1 MSSLKSVLLLMILT
15 QLLSSCADSK
25 ALIIPEGVKND
36 FFTGE
41 MGRKMIR
48 IDKLYGREYKVY
60 SDSVMHTDFV
70 DKTLAY
76 GILIPRASLQGFGSE
91 SKMHFGTDSVQS
103 LIKYAELKFYKLEE
117 QSSLLG
123 DILFPEHT
131 KVPGHDPYAST
142 RTPLKKIITGTM
154 LNPLLKGE
162 ALFWFEHASNENFDT
177 VLVSGWLK
185 MAEDSFYVKPLCKVI
200 PLHGKNVKP
209 MQVLQGYSLFKEDTL
224 LAFLQHAPLVKS
236 LYKSGLKDKLYLNPR
251 VSEREQECIIAYF
264 YLVSRLVYSSGGAL
278 Y

>member
-1 MSSLKSVLLLMILT
+1 MSSLKNFIFLVILFRVIF
-15 QLLSSCADSK
+15 SCADSK
-25 ALIIPEGVKND
+25 ALIMPEGVKDD

-48 IDKLYGREYKVY
+48 IDKLNGREYKVL
-60 SDSVMHTDFV
+60 SDSLMHTDFV
-70 DKTLAY
+70 DSTLTY
-76 GILIPRASLQGFGSE
+76 GFLIPRASLKGFGSE
-91 SKMHFGTDSVQS
+91 SKMYFGTDSIKC
-103 LIKYAELKFYKLEE
+103 LIHYAELKFYRQEE

-123 DILFPEHT
+123 DILFPAHT
-131 KVPGHDPYAST
+131 KVPGYDPYATTS
-142 RTPLKKIITGTM
+142 TPLKKIITGTM
-154 LNPLLKGE
+154 GNPLLSGE
-162 ALFWFEHASNENFDT
+162 ATFWFEHASDQHFDT

-185 MAEDSFYVKPLCKVI
+185 MAADSFYVKPLCKEI

-209 MQVLQGYSLFKEDTL
+209 MQVLQGYSLFKEDVL

-251 VSEREQECIIAYF
+251 ASAREQEFIIAYF
-264 YLVSRLVYSSGGAL
+264 YLVSRLVDASGGTL